1 MTVSTTSVFPSHT
14 IESAPAAARRTM
26 TATQDQW
33 GYLPTAVAR
42 LATSP
47 RTLDGFLKLNGLFE
61 ASTLD
66 PVSREV
72 LVMTIATRNGC
83 HICVA
88 IHTKRLEAMDAD
100 PQLISAL
107 RARQPLA
114 DPRLEALRVFV
125 HRVVD
130 TTGDVGDDA
139 LRVLLAHG
147 YTAEQALEVVLGI
160 GTYTLSTFANRLTAA
175 PLDAPLAAYAW
186 DAHTPAS
193 H

>member
-1 MTVSTTSVFPSHT
+1 MSVSPAPVFPSHT
-14 IESAPAAARRTM
+14 IESAPAAARHTM
-26 TATQDQW
+26 TSTQNLW
-33 GYLPTAVAR
+33 GYLPAAVAR

-47 RTLDGFLKLNGLFE
+47 RTLDGFLKLNGMFE

-72 LVMTIATRNGC
+72 LVMTIGTRNGC

-88 IHTKRLEAMDAD
+88 IHTKRLEALDAD
-100 PQLISAL
+100 PELISAL
-107 RARQPLA
+107 RARQPLT

-130 TTGDVGDDA
+130 TTGDVGDEA
-139 LRVLLAHG
+139 LRAFLAHG

-160 GTYTLSTFANRLTAA
+160 GTYTLSTFANRMTGA
-175 PLDAPLAAYAW
+175 PLDAPLADYAW
-186 DAHTPAS
+186 DDPTLAS

>member
-1 MTVSTTSVFPSHT
+1 MSVSTAPAFPSHT
-14 IESAPAAARRTM
+14 VESAPAAARRAM
-26 TATQDQW
+26 TSVRDHW
-33 GYLPTAVAR
+33 GYLPAGVAR

-47 RTLDGFLKLNGLFE
+47 RTLDGFLKLNGMFE
-61 ASTLD
+61 GSTLD
-66 PVSREV
+66 PMSREV

-88 IHTKRLEAMDAD
+88 IHTKRLEALDAA
-100 PQLISAL
+100 PELVAAL
-107 RARQPLA
+107 RASQPVA

-130 TTGDVGDDA
+130 TTGAVGDEA
-139 LRVLLAHG
+139 LRAFLTHG

-175 PLDAPLAAYAW
+175 PLDAPLAGYAW
-186 DAHTPAS
+186 TSA
-193 H
+193 

>member
-1 MTVSTTSVFPSHT
+1 MPVSTTSVFPSHT
-14 IESAPAAARRTM
+14 VESAPPAARRTM
-26 TATQDQW
+26 ISVQDQW
-33 GYLPTAVAR
+33 GYLPSGAAR

-83 HICVA
+83 HLCVA
-88 IHTKRLEAMDAD
+88 IHTKRLEAMDTDAE
-100 PQLISAL
+100 LISAL
-107 RARQPLA
+107 RNRQPLT

-130 TTGDVGDDA
+130 TTGDVGDEA
-139 LRVLLAHG
+139 LRAFLAHG

-175 PLDAPLAAYAW
+175 PLDAPLADYAW
-186 DAHTPAS
+186 DAPTAAS
-193 H
+193 Q

>member
-1 MTVSTTSVFPSHT
+1 MPVSTTSVFPSHT
-14 IESAPAAARRTM
+14 IESAPPAARRTM
-26 TATQDQW
+26 TSVQDQW
-33 GYLPTAVAR
+33 GYLPSGAAR

-83 HICVA
+83 HLCVA
-88 IHTKRLEAMDAD
+88 IHTKRLEAMDTDAE
-100 PQLISAL
+100 LISAL
-107 RARQPLA
+107 RNRQPLT

-130 TTGDVGDDA
+130 TTGDVGDEA
-139 LRVLLAHG
+139 LRAFLAHG

-160 GTYTLSTFANRLTAA
+160 GAYTLSTFANRLTAA
-175 PLDAPLAAYAW
+175 PLDAPLADYAW
-186 DAHTPAS
+186 EAPTAAS
-193 H
+193 Q